1 MSIDQTLDELMV
13 DYFTERPEEIDEY
26 MDLIFSE
33 YENDRNLPA
42 LLSSLRSLARVK
54 GVSNIAKEVKMSRQG
69 VQKALSANGNPRLGS
84 FTAIVRAMGYRL
96 MPQPVMEITAV
107 AEPSPTYEVRN
118 IDYLIQSLRRQG
130 VEERVLETAVAESR
144 VEYKTASPQE
154 DE

>member
-1 MSIDQTLDELMV
+1 MPIDQTLDELMV

-33 YENDRNLPA
+33 YEKDRNLPA

-107 AEPSPTYEVRN
+107 AEPSPAYEVQN
-118 IDYLIQSLRRQG
+118 IDYLLESLRQQG

-144 VEYKTASPQE
+144 AEYNAG
-154 DE
+154 